1 MPFKPVK
8 SFNDPGSG
16 GGDKLPL
23 NDLNGDLL
31 LFTVHELVHEIPTKF
46 GVSDAVRA
54 DVAVLDG
61 PSKGATYNDTLI
73 FPRVLRSQ
81 LRDSVGEMVLGRLGQ
96 GEAKGGQDP
105 PWLLFTASDDE
116 KTIGTRYLAYV
127 EQQQAHVAQPVDDES
142 PF

>member
-1 MPFKPVK
+1 MP
-8 SFNDPGSG
+8 FNDPASGS
-16 GGDKLPL
+16 GDKLPL

-31 LFTVHELVHEIPTKF
+31 LFTVHELVHDIPTKF
-46 GVSDAVRA
+46 GISDAIRA

-61 PSKGATYNDTLI
+61 HLKGETYNDTLI

-81 LRDSVGEMVLGRLGQ
+81 LRDSIGETVLGRLGQ

-105 PWLLFTASDDE
+105 PWLLFAASDDE
-116 KTIGTRYLAYV
+116 KLTGERYLAHI
-127 EQQQAHVAQPVDDES
+127 AKMQPVQQPDDEV

>member
-1 MPFKPVK
+1 MP
-8 SFNDPGSG
+8 FNDPASGS
-16 GGDKLPL
+16 GDKLPL
-23 NDLNGDLL
+23 NDLNGNLL
-31 LFTVHELVHEIPTKF
+31 LFTVHELVHDIPTKF
-46 GVSDAVRA
+46 GISDAVRA

-61 PSKGATYNDTLI
+61 TTKGETYNDTLI

-116 KTIGTRYLAYV
+116 KKIGERYLTYTA
-127 EQQQAHVAQPVDDES
+127 QQAVAQQPDES

>member
-1 MPFKPVK
+1 MPA
-8 SFNDPGSG
+8 FNDPASGS
-16 GGDKLPL
+16 GDKLPL
-23 NDLNGDLL
+23 NDLNGSLL
-31 LFTVHELVHEIPTKF
+31 LFTVHELVLQIPTKF

-61 PSKGATYNDTLI
+61 SSKGETYKDTLV

-116 KTIGTRYLAYV
+116 KLTGERYLAYIATK
-127 EQQQAHVAQPVDDES
+127 QAPVVDES
-142 PF
+142 QF

>member
-1 MPFKPVK
+1 MP
-8 SFNDPGSG
+8 FNDPASGS
-16 GGDKLPL
+16 GDKLPL
-23 NDLNGDLL
+23 HDINGSLL

-61 PSKGATYNDTLI
+61 TSKGETYNDTLI

-116 KTIGTRYLAYV
+116 KTIGERYLA
-127 EQQQAHVAQPVDDES
+127 HVATQQPATQQPDES

>member
-1 MPFKPVK
+1 MP
-8 SFNDPGSG
+8 FNDPASGS
-16 GGDKLPL
+16 GDKLPL
-23 NDLNGDLL
+23 HELNGDLL
-31 LFTVHELVHEIPTKF
+31 LFTVHELVPEIPTKF
-46 GVSDAVRA
+46 GISDAIRA

-61 PSKGATYNDTLI
+61 DSKGATYNDTLI

-116 KTIGTRYLAYV
+116 KLTGERYLAYIAT
-127 EQQQAHVAQPVDDES
+127 QQAPAVEDNED